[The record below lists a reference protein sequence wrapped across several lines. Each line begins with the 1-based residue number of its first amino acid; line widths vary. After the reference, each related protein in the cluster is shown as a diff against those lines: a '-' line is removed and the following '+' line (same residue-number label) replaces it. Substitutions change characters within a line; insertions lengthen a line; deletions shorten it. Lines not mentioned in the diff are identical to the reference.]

1 MKKTNNMTYN
11 VDKLPLEVVAMI
23 NLLFKGELEGFED
36 AYMVE
41 VKINEPLKHIEEGNE
56 FFIIHNGSHQYQ
68 SCAQH
73 LWDEEWAVLHKS
85 MFEKTN
91 NIDEDR
97 FKKLLE
103 KYFETG
109 EAFKV
114 EEGDGLS
121 PTRRVMRR

>member
-1 MKKTNNMTYN
+1 MTKNDITHN
-11 VDKLPLEVVAMI
+11 VDKLPLEVVAMV
-23 NLLFKGELEGFED
+23 NLLLKGEIEGLED

-41 VKINEPLKHIEEGNE
+41 IKLDDPLKHIEEGNE
-56 FFIIHNGSHQYQ
+56 FFIIHTSGDQYQ
-68 SCAQH
+68 SHAEH
-73 LWDEEWAVLHKS
+73 AWDPEWAVLHKT

-109 EAFKV
+109 EVFKV